1 MNRLLIAR
9 YRYTAL
15 LLGVAIAF
23 AIILGRL
30 SYLHIFEQDRLGRIV
45 ERNRQKFEVLQA
57 CRGRIVDAHG
67 NLLATTREVIE
78 LGVDP
83 QMIQPDHLPKIT
95 QLAKILNLPSEELT
109 SKILTKTAV
118 TEGPDGEE
126 IRLIRWQKLADAID
140 ESTYE
145 KVLSLGIKGI
155 YGNRKYERWYPGGSL
170 GAHALGFVN
179 KEGVASGGV
188 EAYMDFYL
196 HGQHGW
202 RESENDGRRKEIA
215 HLRHREVSPH
225 HGLNVELS
233 LDLMIQD
240 VVEQEIRKVVAEYD
254 PDNATV
260 IVSDPATGFIL
271 ALANYPT
278 FDLNYFFQYP
288 IDTHRNRAVTDLF
301 EPGSTFKIVPAAGAL
316 TEGVVELTDKV
327 DCSLSKVEYK
337 GRQLSLPKDHRP
349 MGVLSIEEVITHS
362 SNRGAAHMAMKM
374 GEKKL
379 YDYARAFGFG
389 QPTGFG
395 PGGEVNGVLHPVS
408 KWDGLTISRMPM
420 GHALAATPMQ
430 VHYAMSVI
438 ANQGVLMQP
447 QIVQRVFDEKGES
460 IASFAPKAKSRVIHT
475 DVAHTVSD
483 LLSKVVSDGTSK
495 RAQVNGFEVAGK
507 SGTSQKIINGK
518 YSQSHHVASF
528 SGFFPASRP
537 QFVIT
542 VVVDNAKVKG
552 TAWGSLVAAPIFK
565 NIAES
570 LIKYYALIPPA
581 ENKNLIAFKEKY
593 HDRIQ

>member
-9 YRYTAL
+9 YRYLFL
-15 LLGVAIAF
+15 LMGVGLAF
-23 AIILGRL
+23 VVILGRL
-30 SYLHIFEQDRLGRIV
+30 SYLHVFEQERLGRIV

-57 CRGRIVDAHG
+57 CRGRIVDIHG
-67 NLLATTREVIE
+67 NILATTREVIE

-83 QMIQPDHLPKIT
+83 QMVLADQIDQLPK
-95 QLAKILNLPSEELT
+95 LAKILNLPTEEL
-109 SKILTKTAV
+109 KKRILTKTIA

-140 ESTYE
+140 EGTYD
-145 KVLSLGIKGI
+145 KVLALGLKGV
-155 YGNRKYERWYPGGSL
+155 YGNRKYERWYPGGPL
-170 GAHALGFVN
+170 AAHVLGFVN
-179 KEGVASGGV
+179 KEGTPSGGV

-196 HGQHGW
+196 RGQHGW
-202 RESENDGRRKEIA
+202 RESENDGRRREIA
-215 HLRHREVSPH
+215 HLRHREVVPN
-225 HGLNVELS
+225 HGLNIELS
-233 LDLMIQD
+233 IDLMVQH
-240 VVEQEIRKVVAEYD
+240 VVEQALAKVVEEYD
-254 PDNATV
+254 ADNASI

-278 FDLNYFFQYP
+278 FDLNHFFDYP
-288 IDTHRNRAVTDLF
+288 LDYHRNRAVTDLF
-301 EPGSTFKIVPAAGAL
+301 EPGSTFKIVPASGAL
-316 TEGVVELTDKV
+316 TEHLVELTDKV
-327 DCSLSKVEYK
+327 DCSLSKVDYK
-337 GRQLSLPKDHRP
+337 GRSVPLPKDHRP

-362 SNRGAAHMAMKM
+362 SNRGAAHMAMKL
-374 GEKKL
+374 GEQKL

-389 QPTGFG
+389 ELTGFG
-395 PGGEVNGVLHPVS
+395 PGGEVKGVLHPVS
-408 KWDGLTISRMPM
+408 KWDGLTIGRMPM

-430 VHYAMSVI
+430 VHYAMGVI

-447 QIVQRVFDEKGES
+447 QIVQKVCDEHGDL
-460 IASFAPKAKSRVIHT
+460 IATFSPKAKRRTIHT
-475 DVAHTVSD
+475 DIAHTISD
-483 LLSKVVSDGTSK
+483 LLAKSVSDGTSK
-495 RAQVNGFEVAGK
+495 RAQVTGFEVAGK
-507 SGTSQKIINGK
+507 SGTTQKIIDGK

-552 TAWGSLVAAPIFK
+552 TAWGSLVAAPVFK

-570 LIKYYALIPPA
+570 LIKYYAMIPPSKD
-581 ENKNLIAFKEKY
+581 KNLIALKEKY